1 MKQCPKCN
9 CSCEDSDIICRN
21 CGFLFGPGD
30 VPAGGAA
37 PEAQTPPPAADA
49 SGSGQAA
56 NGPAPQTPPAYDTQT
71 PPAPGGTDAGRGA
84 NASAQQAPPPYNTQT
99 PPPYAGQS
107 PYNAYGYPQQTPGG
121 EQKNDGYAIASLVL
135 GLVGA
140 ICCQSILIPS
150 ILAVIFGFV
159 SKNRISLSKGGLKG
173 DGMAIAGIIL
183 GFVGIVFF
191 VIFVARFSAYGFDF
205 TRMMQS
211 VENQ

>member
-21 CGFLFGPGD
+21 CGFLFSPGD

-37 PEAQTPPPAADA
+37 PEA
-49 SGSGQAA
+49 
-56 NGPAPQTPPAYDTQT
+56 
-71 PPAPGGTDAGRGA
+71 
-84 NASAQQAPPPYNTQT
+84 QT

-140 ICCQSILIPS
+140 ICCQSFLIPS
-150 ILAVIFGFV
+150 ILAVFFGFV
-159 SKNRISLSKGGLKG
+159 SKNRISLS
-173 DGMAIAGIIL
+173 
-183 GFVGIVFF
+183 
-191 VIFVARFSAYGFDF
+191 
-205 TRMMQS
+205 
-211 VENQ
+211 